1 VDDDRCGGPVQTAV
15 TQAAEL
21 DPLLELPDELLEPE
35 LLVPELP
42 VPALVELVL
51 VELDDGVLEPV
62 DSLGVL
68 LDELSEDVDELR
80 ESLR

>member
-1 VDDDRCGGPVQTAV
+1 M

-21 DPLLELPDELLEPE
+21 DPLLELPDELLV
-35 LLVPELP
+35 LELP

-68 LDELSEDVDELR
+68 LLDELSEDVDELR

>member
-1 VDDDRCGGPVQTAV
+1 MA
-15 TQAAEL
+15 QAAEL

-35 LLVPELP
+35 LLELPDELLVLELP
-42 VPALVELVL
+42 VPVL
-51 VELDDGVLEPV
+51 VELDGVLEPV
-62 DSLGVL
+62 DSLGVLL

>member
-1 VDDDRCGGPVQTAV
+1 MQTAV
-15 TQAAEL
+15 AQAAEL

-35 LLVPELP
+35 LLVLELP

-68 LDELSEDVDELR
+68 LLDELSEDVDELR

>member
-1 VDDDRCGGPVQTAV
+1 M

-35 LLVPELP
+35 LLVLP
-42 VPALVELVL
+42 VPVLVELVL
-51 VELDDGVLEPV
+51 VELDGVLEPV
-62 DSLGVL
+62 DSLGVLL